1 MDDPRAQVVEL
12 IRDEGYRWL
21 EDPAELAGGQLSHDY
36 VDGKRAIR
44 RGRWT
49 RLVCEAV
56 AQAAADLGV
65 EFTTVGGPTMGADA
79 IAVGIAVARDCLWFS
94 VRKQPK
100 KHGLQKWIEG
110 AELGSSDKV
119 LLVDDVV
126 TSGKSIKVAFDL
138 VVQTGA
144 QVVAVV
150 AMVDRGDRGRAVF
163 AEKGIPYRALVTYR
177 DLDIAPVNGPQLA
190 GASTT

>member
-1 MDDPRAQVVEL
+1 MDDPRRQVVDL
-12 IRDEGYRWL
+12 IRSEGYRPL
-21 EDPAELAGGQLSHDY
+21 KDPAVLSGGQLSYDY

-49 RLVCEAV
+49 SLVGEAV
-56 AQAAADLGV
+56 TQVVDDLGV

-94 VRKQPK
+94 VRKEPK

-126 TSGKSIKVAFDL
+126 TSGKSIKDAFDL
-138 VVQTGA
+138 VVETGA

-150 AMVDRGDRGRAVF
+150 AMVDRGDRGSAVF
-163 AEKGIPYRALVTYR
+163 AGTGIPYYALVTYR
-177 DLDIAPVNGPQLA
+177 DLDIAPVNEPRLT
-190 GASTT
+190 GAATG